1 MIKVEIAG
9 IAIDKASN
17 SPVVLLRD
25 IKEKKRILPI
35 WIGPYEAEAISQG
48 LRGEKF
54 KRPLTHDLILS
65 ILRGL
70 KVDISEV
77 VVSSLTDD
85 TYYAEIYLK
94 KDNSIFK
101 IDSRPSDSLALASKN
116 KVPIYIDE
124 EVMEKGSIKLE
135 IDENQKIQDIRKYM
149 EDINPEDFGKF
160 RM

>member
-1 MIKVEIAG
+1 VIKVEIAG
-9 IAIDKASN
+9 IAIDKTSN
-17 SPVVLLRD
+17 SPVVLLREMS
-25 IKEKKRILPI
+25 EKKRILPI

-54 KRPLTHDLILS
+54 KRPLTHDLILD

-70 KVDISEV
+70 KVDVSEV
-77 VVSSLTDD
+77 VVSSLEDD

-94 KDNSIFK
+94 KGNAIFK
-101 IDSRPSDSLALASKN
+101 IDSRPSDSLAIASKN
-116 KVPIYIDE
+116 KVPIYVEE
-124 EVMEKGSIKLE
+124 EVLDKGGIELE
-135 IDENQKIQDIRKYM
+135 IGEDQKIKDIRKYM

>member
-9 IAIDKASN
+9 IAIDKTSN
-17 SPVVLLRD
+17 SPVVLLREMR
-25 IKEKKRILPI
+25 EKKRILPI

-54 KRPLTHDLILS
+54 KRPLTHDLILD

-70 KVDISEV
+70 KVDVSEV
-77 VVSSLTDD
+77 VVSSLEDD

-94 KDNSIFK
+94 KGNAIFK
-101 IDSRPSDSLALASKN
+101 IDSRPSDSLAIASKN
-116 KVPIYIDE
+116 KVPIYVEE
-124 EVMEKGSIKLE
+124 EVLDKGGIELE
-135 IDENQKIQDIRKYM
+135 IGEDQKIQDIRKYM

>member
-9 IAIDKASN
+9 IAIDKTSN
-17 SPVVLLRD
+17 SPVVLLREMS
-25 IKEKKRILPI
+25 EKKRILPI

-54 KRPLTHDLILS
+54 KRPLTHDLILD

-70 KVDISEV
+70 KVDVSEV
-77 VVSSLTDD
+77 VVSSLEDD

-94 KDNSIFK
+94 KGNAIFK
-101 IDSRPSDSLALASKN
+101 IDSRPSDSLAIASKN
-116 KVPIYIDE
+116 KVPIYVTEAVLD
-124 EVMEKGSIKLE
+124 KGGIELE
-135 IDENQKIQDIRKYM
+135 IGEDQKIQDIKKYM

>member
-9 IAIDKASN
+9 IAIDKTSN
-17 SPVVLLRD
+17 SPVVLLREMS
-25 IKEKKRILPI
+25 EKKRILPI

-54 KRPLTHDLILS
+54 KRPLTHDLILD

-70 KVDISEV
+70 KVDVSEV
-77 VVSSLTDD
+77 VVSSLEDD

-94 KDNSIFK
+94 KGNAIFK
-101 IDSRPSDSLALASKN
+101 IDSRPSDSLAIASKN
-116 KVPIYIDE
+116 KVPIYVEE
-124 EVMEKGSIKLE
+124 EVLDKGGIELE
-135 IDENQKIQDIRKYM
+135 IGEDQKIKDIRKYM

>member
-9 IAIDKASN
+9 IAIDKTSN
-17 SPVVLLRD
+17 SPVVLLREMS
-25 IKEKKRILPI
+25 EKKRILPI

-54 KRPLTHDLILS
+54 KRPLTHDLILD

-70 KVDISEV
+70 KVDVSEV
-77 VVSSLTDD
+77 VVSSLEDD

-94 KDNSIFK
+94 KGNAIFK
-101 IDSRPSDSLALASKN
+101 IDSRPSDSLAIASKN
-116 KVPIYIDE
+116 KVPIYVEE
-124 EVMEKGSIKLE
+124 EVLDKGGIELE
-135 IDENQKIQDIRKYM
+135 IGEDQKIQDIRKYM